1 MANYTVPP
9 IIGTLKLNNGR
20 VATFYETERG
30 SYERALASGAT
41 PVDPPPANTTT
52 VDGKEVST
60 TADIPPPADT
70 LTTGQS
76 QSTPAN
82 NARDDAIAQAPTS
95 SGVGAGTS
103 SNSAKS
109 IGPDNNP
116 GTSSSSTQQIINT
129 AFANQRIVSQ
139 PNVLDQYASYTY
151 AISWWLLTPDQYNN
165 LSSGLAPAPGTGNWS
180 LLMQSGGAPTKG
192 RNQFFPDDYYLD
204 DLEIETFLM
213 GKGTNMSTN
222 GMEIKFKVVEPN
234 GLTLLQNLF
243 SAVVAAL
250 KAPTATKQS
259 ATGGQSTVN
268 ANQTSQVPNWGAAQY
283 CLTIEFYGYDENGKL
298 VAPATGQYSP
308 TGQLSNTN
316 SKAIIKKYYPFL
328 IKTLEFRTVANQ
340 VEYNIVA
347 TAVPYDTATSQGR
360 GTIPFAYSLAG
371 QTVQQLL
378 QGSPAGAT
386 TVATSTADKG
396 ARKTTSTPAAAKIPP
411 MPNQYNTPGWNN
423 LSGDVQM
430 RAQQSWFDTYGRQ
443 YNADGSANWGGG

>member
-1 MANYTVPP
+1 
-9 IIGTLKLNNGR
+9 
-20 VATFYETERG
+20 
-30 SYERALASGAT
+30 
-41 PVDPPPANTTT
+41 
-52 VDGKEVST
+52 
-60 TADIPPPADT
+60 
-70 LTTGQS
+70 
-76 QSTPAN
+76 
-82 NARDDAIAQAPTS
+82 
-95 SGVGAGTS
+95 
-103 SNSAKS
+103 
-109 IGPDNNP
+109 
-116 GTSSSSTQQIINT
+116 
-129 AFANQRIVSQ
+129 
-139 PNVLDQYASYTY
+139 
-151 AISWWLLTPDQYNN
+151 
-165 LSSGLAPAPGTGNWS
+165 
-180 LLMQSGGAPTKG
+180 
-192 RNQFFPDDYYLD
+192 
-204 DLEIETFLM
+204 
-213 GKGTNMSTN
+213 STN

-250 KAPTATKQS
+250 KST
-259 ATGGQSTVN
+259 TG
-268 ANQTSQVPNWGAAQY
+268 QVPNWGAAQY

-316 SKAIIKKYYPFL
+316 SKAVIKKYYPFL

-386 TVATSTADKG
+386 TAATAATSTADKG
-396 ARKTTSTPAAAKIPP
+396 TRKTTSTPAVAKIPP
-411 MPNQYNTPGWNN
+411 IPNEYNTPGWNN
-423 LSGDVQM
+423 LDKYVQQ